1 LLENFTM
8 SRFTHRRC
16 LFIPQ
21 ISLLAQL
28 HRVSVFGTIALGLI
42 LNAPALAGSVSA
54 TIQTR
59 VRIVSSCRVSV
70 NSLQSPV
77 NTTQGR
83 FNCPTN
89 GASSTSSTAAA
100 YGESANYTVS
110 DAPGT
115 NGAVKILTLN
125 F

>member
-1 LLENFTM
+1 M

-16 LFIPQ
+16 VFIPQ

-28 HRVSVFGTIALGLI
+28 RRLSVFGAIALGFI
-42 LNAPALAGSVSA
+42 PNAAALAGSAAA
-54 TIQTR
+54 TIQVR
-59 VRIVSSCRVSV
+59 ARIVSSCRVSE
-70 NSLQSPV
+70 NSLQSTV

-89 GASSTSSTAAA
+89 GASSTSSNAAA

>member
-1 LLENFTM
+1 M
-8 SRFTHRRC
+8 SRRYHACCDLVRQNANLARFRR
-16 LFIPQ
+16 FNIFAV
-21 ISLLAQL
+21 IS
-28 HRVSVFGTIALGLI
+28 FGLI

-59 VRIVSSCRVSV
+59 VRIVSSCRVSP
-70 NSLQSPV
+70 NSLQSAV

-83 FNCPTN
+83 FNCPPN
-89 GASSTSSTAAA
+89 SQSAPSSPAMR
-100 YGESANYTVS
+100 YGESANYTLS
-110 DAPGT
+110 DVPGT